1 MVDTSKRKSDRPI
14 KRSLPINHKRIMD
27 RSRKYR
33 YYGQDLDIFTFPTP
47 TVHLIDELED
57 GRVKVQKENSS
68 ITFTCLRSQLVVLPT
83 EEQIITR
90 TIKRYWKYPFL
101 MSKDI
106 FEPIYTITI
115 PGTTFIGDRHQI
127 IQQIKS
133 YSITGSYQ
141 QYLPLC

>member
-1 MVDTSKRKSDRPI
+1 MVNTCKRKSKKSI
-14 KRSLPINHKRIMD
+14 KRPLPINKRIMD
-27 RSRKYR
+27 RTRKYR
-33 YYGQDLDIFTFPTP
+33 YYSQDLDIFTFLTP
-47 TVHLIDELED
+47 TVQLIDELED
-57 GRVKVQKENSS
+57 GRVIVLKENTN
-68 ITFTCLRSQLVVLPT
+68 IMFTCSRSQLVVLPT

-90 TIKRYWKYPFL
+90 TIKRYWKHSFL
-101 MSKDI
+101 MTKDI
-106 FEPIYTITI
+106 FEPIFTITI